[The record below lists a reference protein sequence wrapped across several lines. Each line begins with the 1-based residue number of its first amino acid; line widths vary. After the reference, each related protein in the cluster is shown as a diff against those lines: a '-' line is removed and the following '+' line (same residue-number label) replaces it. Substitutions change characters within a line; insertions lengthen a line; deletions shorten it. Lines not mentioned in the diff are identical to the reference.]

1 MKRAATTVLPARP
14 GRTVGVFPTSRDYF
28 RNVVTDTNPGR
39 NAVLVDA
46 LRTVIM
52 ALTTQ
57 YGTTDPTQWLTPK
70 ITVQFDQT
78 SAAQFLFG
86 QTIIERE
93 DRGTINEVIELT
105 PSLTA
110 QIIVPPG
117 NTGHIP
123 PTFVQ
128 PPHMYDQLGLYE
140 SFQYH
145 SLPFTP
151 AELEGPT
158 TSQTVT
164 LP

>member
-1 MKRAATTVLPARP
+1 
-14 GRTVGVFPTSRDYF
+14 
-28 RNVVTDTNPGR
+28 VTDTNPGR

-117 NTGHIP
+117 NTAHIP